1 MEVRPHQLAPVLL
14 LLLLM
19 VHVVVVLVLLARG
32 RAGGGRLSAA
42 LSGGER
48 PAAVL
53 VPMAQVPPSPDGGK
67 GGADAT
73 RVSL

>member
-32 RAGGGRLSAA
+32 CAGGRLSAA
-42 LSGGER
+42 LPGGER